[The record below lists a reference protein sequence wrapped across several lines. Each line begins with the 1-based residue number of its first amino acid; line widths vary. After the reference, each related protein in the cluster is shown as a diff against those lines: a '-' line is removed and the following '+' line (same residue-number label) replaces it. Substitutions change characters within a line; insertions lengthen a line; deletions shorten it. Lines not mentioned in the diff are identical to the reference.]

1 MGLSNHLLLYVLS
14 WSYFIFKQM
23 NLWGNYKKALHDTFD
38 LEFSYPWANW
48 ESKGTVLSAKVYK
61 HDYIIKSRVVE
72 IWNDK
77 SSIYNNIIYPKTGSN
92 LPCFGMDLMGFFDKK
107 VIIVFDFQHPV
118 EKYLF
123 SVDGLPKSKGD
134 YRFFEPG
141 NHFSENVYIAK
152 CTMSEVDEHLDMFTK
167 YLTKYK
173 EMVELEKPTGT
184 DTSLYKDF
192 DAYMT
197 KLDPVSG
204 YLSGKFGKEKAESL
218 VNDFLFTYG

>member
-1 MGLSNHLLLYVLS
+1 
-14 WSYFIFKQM
+14 M
-23 NLWGNYKKALHDTFD
+23 NLWGNYKKVLHDTLD
-38 LEFSYPWANW
+38 LQFAHPWADW
-48 ESKGTVLSAKVYK
+48 ESKGTVLSAKVFK

-72 IWNDK
+72 IWNEK

-118 EKYLF
+118 ENYLF
-123 SVDGLPKSKGD
+123 SVEGLPKSKGD

-152 CTMSEVDEHLDMFTK
+152 CTMSKVDEHLDMFQT

-173 EMVELEKPTGT
+173 EMLELEKPTEV
-184 DTSLYKDF
+184 DTSVYKDF

>member
-1 MGLSNHLLLYVLS
+1 
-14 WSYFIFKQM
+14 M
-23 NLWGNYKKALHDTFD
+23 NLWCNYKEVLHDTLD
-38 LEFSYPWANW
+38 LQFAHPWADW
-48 ESKGTVLSAKVYK
+48 QAKGTVLSAKVFK
-61 HDYIIKSRVVE
+61 QDYIIKSRIVE
-72 IWNDK
+72 IWNEK
-77 SSIYNNIIYPKTGSN
+77 SIIYNNIIYPKTGSN

-118 EKYLF
+118 ENYLF
-123 SVDGLPKSKGD
+123 SIDGLPKSKGD

-152 CTMSEVDEHLDMFTK
+152 CTMSEVDDHLDMFKT

-173 EMVELEKPTGT
+173 EMLELEKPTEV
-184 DTSLYKDF
+184 DTCVYKDF